1 MLKKIIK
8 RIDDWWNCRSTIQ
21 MSNYIYAEGKYVIGS
36 QSSHVEGYADKATE
50 NHAHAEGYAIEATGT
65 GSHSE

>member
-8 RIDDWWNCRSTIQ
+8 RIDDWWNCWSTIQ

-50 NHAHAEGYAIEATGT
+50 NHAHAEGYAIEATET
-65 GSHSE
+65 GSHLE

>member
-36 QSSHVEGYADKATE
+36 QSSHTEGYADKAIE
-50 NHAHAEGYAIEATGT
+50 NHAHAEGYATEATET
-65 GSHSE
+65 GSHLE

>member
-1 MLKKIIK
+1 MFTLGNWIVFGTLMVIGVL
-8 RIDDWWNCRSTIQ
+8 ITL
-21 MSNYIYAEGKYVIGS
+21 VIGS

-50 NHAHAEGYAIEATGT
+50 NHAHAERYAIEATRT

>member
-1 MLKKIIK
+1 
-8 RIDDWWNCRSTIQ
+8 

-50 NHAHAEGYAIEATGT
+50 NHAHAEGYTTEATGT
-65 GSHSE
+65 VSHLE

>member
-8 RIDDWWNCRSTIQ
+8 RIDDWWNCRSIIQ

-50 NHAHAEGYAIEATGT
+50 NHAHAEGYTTEATGIV
-65 GSHSE
+65 SHLE

>member
-8 RIDDWWNCRSTIQ
+8 RIDDWWNYRSTIQ

-36 QSSHVEGYADKATE
+36 QSSHVEGYTDKATE
-50 NHAHAEGYAIEATGT
+50 NYAHAKGYTTEATGT
-65 GSHSE
+65 VSHLE